1 MFYFMFGR
9 SKKVITLRVLKLD
22 LRSGSM
28 PEYSGAVVF
37 LSGAIFDIDGTL
49 KRYAGSLV
57 R

>member
-1 MFYFMFGR
+1 MIYFMFSC
-9 SKKVITLRVLKLD
+9 SKKVILLRVLKLD

-28 PEYSGAVVF
+28 PDYFGAVVF
-37 LSGAIFDIDGTL
+37 LSGTIFDIDETL